1 MTPALASGAPAGLY
15 RLLGGRLVSCPDDA
29 RSLAAADSWLLR
41 DGAVRALDLHRARFD
56 ASCRARGVPDAR
68 LDAFWSGL
76 DCLLPG
82 TGAWFPR
89 AELTAAGELRLRM
102 RPAPALGTRLTA
114 SPYPGPDPRAEPRT
128 KGPDLER
135 LAQAR
140 AGAAAHGADEALLL
154 SGEGFVLE
162 GTTTSLLWWDGDTLC
177 LPSAAL
183 PVLPGVTASLLVR
196 LAREERVP
204 VRYCHARLPD
214 LSGRE
219 AWLVNAL
226 HGIRPVTA
234 WRGVALAA
242 GRPARAAAWSARL
255 GALAA
260 PAGRAAEPGGSP
272 RAARR

>member
-1 MTPALASGAPAGLY
+1 VTPARASGASAGLY
-15 RLLGGRLVSCPDDA
+15 RLLGGRLVSCPDDDA
-29 RSLAAADSWLLR
+29 RCLAVADSWLLR

-68 LDAFWSGL
+68 LAAFWSGV

-89 AELTAAGELRLRM
+89 AELTAAGELRLR
-102 RPAPALGTRLTA
+102 PAPALGTGLTA
-114 SPYPGPDPRAEPRT
+114 SPHPGPDPRAEPRT
-128 KGPDLER
+128 KGPDIER
-135 LAQAR
+135 LARAR
-140 AGAAAHGADEALLL
+140 AGAVAHGADEALLL
-154 SGEGFVLE
+154 SGAGFVLE

-196 LAREERVP
+196 LAREEQVP

-219 AWLVNAL
+219 TWLVNAL

-255 GALAA
+255 GAQAA
-260 PAGRAAEPGGSP
+260 PTQRAAEPGGDP
-272 RAARR
+272 RAG